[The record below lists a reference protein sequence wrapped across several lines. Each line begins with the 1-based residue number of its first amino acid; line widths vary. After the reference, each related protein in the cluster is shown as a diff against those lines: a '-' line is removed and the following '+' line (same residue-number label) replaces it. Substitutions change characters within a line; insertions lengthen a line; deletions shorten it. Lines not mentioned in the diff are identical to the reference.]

1 MTDSDRFMV
10 TSFQHGPAV
19 LTDDD
24 PGDPEHWFEFES
36 VDAKVFPTQE
46 AARAAFVQ
54 WSKDYGCETLA
65 SNARVWDMDRSLSL
79 SISHD
84 VSLAPR

>member
-24 PGDPEHWFEFES
+24 PGDPEHWFEFGIP
-36 VDAKVFPTQE
+36 DAKVFPTQA

-54 WSKDYGCETLA
+54 WSKDYGDETLTR
-65 SNARVWDMDRSLSL
+65 NARVWDMDRSESV

-84 VSLAPR
+84 VT